1 MAAFPPGKHLSGS
14 RMKKAPVA
22 VLAFLSLIAGCG
34 GNGQTETPP
43 TPRAGAAGD
52 PLDLRGVCPSTIV
65 VQASWLPDALIA
77 GPLYSLL
84 GPNPVVDADKKLVTG
99 SLVAQGKDTGVKLEI
114 RAGGPA
120 IGYTQTSAQMY
131 LDPSITLGLPHL
143 DEQIQLSATQP
154 TLSVLS
160 LVDIDPQ
167 MILWDPVK
175 HPNFKSIADIGKTDT
190 KVLYFEG
197 DTYME
202 YLVGSG
208 ILKRDQLDSS
218 YDGSPARFIAS
229 GGEVAQSGYATVDL
243 YALEK
248 EVKQWRKPV
257 SYQLVY
263 QTDYPNYGELLA
275 IRAGD
280 KDKLAPCLSKL
291 VPIVQQAQVD
301 IAAKPEQV
309 IDFTV
314 KLNEQYKAGSFMS
327 KAGSEFAANVAK
339 SLNLVGNG
347 NDKIIGNFE
356 ESRVQR
362 MIDITKPIFAAA
374 KKPVREG
381 LKPSD
386 IYTNE
391 FTKPIGLS

>member
-1 MAAFPPGKHLSGS
+1 
-14 RMKKAPVA
+14 MKKAPVA
-22 VLAFLSLIAGCG
+22 LLAFLSLIAGCG
-34 GNGQTETPP
+34 GNGKTETPP
-43 TPRAGAAGD
+43 TPQAGAASD

-65 VQASWLPDALIA
+65 VQTSWLPDALIA

-84 GPNPVVDADKKLVTG
+84 GPDPIVDADKKLVTG

-131 LDPSITLGLPHL
+131 LDTDITLGLPHL

-175 HPNFKSIADIGKTDT
+175 HPNFTSIADIGKAGT

-218 YDGSPARFIAS
+218 YDGSPSRFIAS

-257 SYQLVY
+257 KYQLVY
-263 QTDYPNYGELLA
+263 QTGYPNYGELLA
-275 IRAGD
+275 IRTGD
-280 KDKLAPCLSKL
+280 KDKLAPCLRKL
-291 VPIVQQAQVD
+291 VPVVQQAQVD
-301 IAAKPEQV
+301 VAAKPAQV

-314 KLNEQYKAGSFMS
+314 KLNEQYKAGGFAS
-327 KAGSEFAANVAK
+327 KAGAEYAANVAK
-339 SLNLVGNG
+339 SLHLVGNG

-381 LKPSD
+381 LTPSD

-391 FTKPIGLS
+391 FVKPIGLS